1 MFGHRIW
8 RPAAVTVVMGAAA
21 FLPQG
26 NAIAATP
33 GTIDTVSCSQLS
45 AEIRNGSL
53 NCTPL
58 RHDGVDGLFIGPVS
72 PSTSPAGGSASGSAS
87 TSSTTGG
94 SSDDSASGSSG
105 RSGHDDSDDDE
116 SDSDSGSSD
125 SGSSSSN
132 SDSDDSSDSG
142 SSDSNS
148 SDSSGS
154 DDSSSTST
162 SGSSTDSSSTGTSG
176 GSVSTTAGV
185 TLGAASCPS
194 SVTGSTGTS
203 AATGSVDTSG
213 NTTSGNTASGNTTGG
228 TSTDTSGA
236 ASVSN
241 LTGTTATTGTAGTT
255 SAADTAASSVAD
267 ATTAAAAPAV
277 GTANIPADVIDL
289 APWYLTLPT
298 GAAGS
303 PETIENPALA
313 KFTNEAFKL
322 TDKRDGVVFSARAGG
337 VTTKNSS
344 YPRSE
349 LREMNGSEH
358 AAWSNTTGSHTLDV
372 CEAIM
377 KTPTVKPEVVAAQ
390 IHDAS
395 DDVMQIRLEGKTLM
409 VQYNDGKTET
419 VIDPNYV
426 LGTPYNVR
434 IVAEGGK
441 VDVLYNGEKKAEL
454 PLSGSGWYWKVGA
467 YVQSSPE
474 KGESP
479 DATGEVAVYSLKV
492 VHA

>member
-8 RPAAVTVVMGAAA
+8 RPAAVTVVIGVAA

-26 NAIAATP
+26 IAVAATP
-33 GTIDTVSCSQLS
+33 STIDTVSCSQLS

-87 TSSTTGG
+87 TGG
-94 SSDDSASGSSG
+94 SSDDSTSGSSG
-105 RSGHDDSDDDE
+105 RSGHDDSDDDD
-116 SDSDSGSSD
+116 SDSDSGSSG
-125 SGSSSSN
+125 SGS

-142 SSDSNS
+142 SSDSGS
-148 SDSSGS
+148 SDSGSSDDSSGS
-154 DDSSSTST
+154 ST
-162 SGSSTDSSSTGTSG
+162 SGTSTDSSSTDSSATGTSG
-176 GSVSTTAGV
+176 GSVSATSGV

-194 SVTGSTGTS
+194 SVAGSTGTS

-213 NTTSGNTASGNTTGG
+213 NTTSGSTTSG

-241 LTGTTATTGTAGTT
+241 LTGTTAGTVGTT
-255 SAADTAASSVAD
+255 STADTAASSVAGA
-267 ATTAAAAPAV
+267 ATTTTSAAAAPAV

-454 PLSGSGWYWKVGA
+454 PLSGSGWYWKVGS

>member
-8 RPAAVTVVMGAAA
+8 RPAAVTVVIGAAA

-26 NAIAATP
+26 IAVAATP
-33 GTIDTVSCSQLS
+33 STIDTVSCSQLA

-87 TSSTTGG
+87 TSSTSGG
-94 SSDDSASGSSG
+94 SSDDSTSGSSG
-105 RSGHDDSDDDE
+105 RSGHDDSDDDD
-116 SDSDSGSSD
+116 SDSDSGSSGSGSSDSDDSSDSDSSDSGSSD
-125 SGSSSSN
+125 SGSSN
-132 SDSDDSSDSG
+132 SG
-142 SSDSNS
+142 SSD
-148 SDSSGS
+148 DS
-154 DDSSSTST
+154 
-162 SGSSTDSSSTGTSG
+162 SGSSTDSSSTDSSSIDSSSAGTSG
-176 GSVSTTAGV
+176 GSVSTTSGV
-185 TLGAASCPS
+185 ALGAASCPS

-213 NTTSGNTASGNTTGG
+213 NTAGG

-241 LTGTTATTGTAGTT
+241 LTGATTGTAETT
-255 SAADTAASSVAD
+255 PTADTAAPSVAG

>member
-1 MFGHRIW
+1 
-8 RPAAVTVVMGAAA
+8 
-21 FLPQG
+21 
-26 NAIAATP
+26 
-33 GTIDTVSCSQLS
+33 
-45 AEIRNGSL
+45 
-53 NCTPL
+53 
-58 RHDGVDGLFIGPVS
+58 
-72 PSTSPAGGSASGSAS
+72 
-87 TSSTTGG
+87 
-94 SSDDSASGSSG
+94 
-105 RSGHDDSDDDE
+105 
-116 SDSDSGSSD
+116 
-125 SGSSSSN
+125 
-132 SDSDDSSDSG
+132 
-142 SSDSNS
+142 
-148 SDSSGS
+148 
-154 DDSSSTST
+154 
-162 SGSSTDSSSTGTSG
+162 
-176 GSVSTTAGV
+176 
-185 TLGAASCPS
+185 
-194 SVTGSTGTS
+194 
-203 AATGSVDTSG
+203 
-213 NTTSGNTASGNTTGG
+213 
-228 TSTDTSGA
+228 
-236 ASVSN
+236 
-241 LTGTTATTGTAGTT
+241 
-255 SAADTAASSVAD
+255 
-267 ATTAAAAPAV
+267 
-277 GTANIPADVIDL
+277 VI
-289 APWYLTLPT
+289 
-298 GAAGS
+298 
-303 PETIENPALA
+303 
-313 KFTNEAFKL
+313 
-322 TDKRDGVVFSARAGG
+322 FSARAGG

>member
-1 MFGHRIW
+1 MFVHRIW
-8 RPAAVTVVMGAAA
+8 RPAAVAVVMSAAA

-26 NAIAATP
+26 IAVAATP
-33 GTIDTVSCSQLS
+33 STIDTVSCSQLS

-58 RHDGVDGLFIGPVS
+58 RHDGVDCLFIGPVS
-72 PSTSPAGGSASGSAS
+72 PSTSPAGGSASGSAT

-94 SSDDSASGSSG
+94 SSDDSTSGSSG
-105 RSGHDDSDDDE
+105 RSGHDDADDDD
-116 SDSDSGSSD
+116 SDSDSGSSG
-125 SGSSSSN
+125 SGS

-142 SSDSNS
+142 SSDSGS
-148 SDSSGS
+148 SDSGSSDDSSGS
-154 DDSSSTST
+154 ST
-162 SGSSTDSSSTGTSG
+162 SGSSTDSSSTDSSSAGTSG
-176 GSVSTTAGV
+176 GSVSTTSGV

-194 SVTGSTGTS
+194 SVTASTGTS

-213 NTTSGNTASGNTTGG
+213 STTGG

-241 LTGTTATTGTAGTT
+241 LTGATATTGTAGTT
-255 SAADTAASSVAD
+255 SAADAAASSVAG

-277 GTANIPADVIDL
+277 GTANIPADLIDL